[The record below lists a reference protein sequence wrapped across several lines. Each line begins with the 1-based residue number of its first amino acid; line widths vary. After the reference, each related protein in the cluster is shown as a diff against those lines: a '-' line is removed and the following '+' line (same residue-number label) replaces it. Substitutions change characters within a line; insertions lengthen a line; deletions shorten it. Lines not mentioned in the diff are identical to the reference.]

1 MYEHREERLM
11 FRAKALNRE
20 YLALFENLTSLYEL
34 CVIIS
39 QTEQESKKKY
49 PMTKFQARALCERA
63 FKLFESITVTL
74 CLNYADRS
82 HRRTSQDT
90 EDIGGSSQDTEDRH
104 QTS

>member
-1 MYEHREERLM
+1 VYEHREERLM

-20 YLALFENLTSLYEL
+20 DLALFENLTSLYEL
-34 CVIIS
+34 CVLR
-39 QTEQESKKKY
+39 KY
-49 PMTKFQARALCERA
+49 PMTMFQARALCERA